1 MPVHPRVTIIGAGI
15 LGASA
20 AFHLARAGAQVTV
33 LDPML
38 DGRATAAGAGI
49 VCPWPSTRTD
59 PRWYDLAAAA
69 ARFYPSLIDALS
81 ADGETDTGY
90 RTVGALILPGPDGK
104 LDDTEARLRTRL
116 PQAPEAGTLTRLAP
130 GEATVLVPPLHPD
143 LPALHLSGG
152 ARVDGRRLA
161 ASLLRAAERHGARLI
176 PAAATA
182 FLTNGSRVTG
192 TTTADGTIE
201 ADETLF
207 CAGAWAPPLLT
218 PLGLALPIEPQRGQ
232 IAHFQLRGAATEAW
246 PVLLPLSGHYLLA
259 FEDGRVVAGAT
270 RETGSGFDHRLT
282 ASGVAEVLN
291 NALAIAPG
299 LADATLLEI
308 RIGLRPLGPALPPL
322 LGRAPGFQGLTIGN
336 GLGPSGLTIGP
347 FAGALLADLVL
358 DRTSAFPLADYAP
371 IPQYKAA
378 ASTQSSRPGPRA
390 SLNRKRRTRVFL

>member
-1 MPVHPRVTIIGAGI
+1 MPSQPRVTIIGAGI

-20 AFHLARAGAQVTV
+20 AWHLARAGARVTL

-69 ARFYPSLIDALS
+69 ARAYPALIDAL
-81 ADGETDTGY
+81 AAEGETDTGY
-90 RTVGALILPGPDGK
+90 RVVGALILPGPDGT
-104 LDDTEARLRTRL
+104 LDETEARLRTRL
-116 PQAPEAGTLTRLAP
+116 PQAPEAGTVTRLPP
-130 GEATVLVPPLHPD
+130 GGARALVPPLHPD

-161 ASLLRAAERHGARLI
+161 ASLLRAAQRHGARLV

-182 FLTNGSRVTG
+182 LLLDGPRIAG
-192 TTTADGTIE
+192 AATAEATFE
-201 ADETLF
+201 ADETLL
-207 CAGAWAPPLLT
+207 CAGAWAPPLLA
-218 PLGLALPIEPQRGQ
+218 PLGLALPVEPQRGQ
-232 IAHFQLRGAATEAW
+232 IAHLHLRGAATEAW

-291 NALAIAPG
+291 NALAIVPG

-322 LGRAPGFQGLTIGN
+322 LGRAPDFQGLTIGN
-336 GLGPSGLTIGP
+336 GLGPTGLTIGP
-347 FAGALLADLVL
+347 FAGRLLAELVL
-358 DRTSAFPLADYAP
+358 GGEPAFPLADYAP
-371 IPQYKAA
+371 IP
-378 ASTQSSRPGPRA
+378 R
-390 SLNRKRRTRVFL
+390 